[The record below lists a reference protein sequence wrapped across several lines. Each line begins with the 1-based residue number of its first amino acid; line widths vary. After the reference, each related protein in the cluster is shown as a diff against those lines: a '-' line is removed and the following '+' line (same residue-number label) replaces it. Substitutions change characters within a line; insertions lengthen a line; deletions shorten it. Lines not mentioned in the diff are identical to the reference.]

1 MERYKHLW
9 RDIIESI
16 SGTEQ
21 DFSTGRLS
29 RAILLLAIPMVL
41 EMMLESVF
49 AIVDIFF
56 VSGIGSNAVA
66 IVGLTESMM
75 TIIYAISMGL
85 GSGTTAIVSRRI
97 GEKHP
102 KAASIAAVQS
112 ILAGFAVSFLFSIPG
127 LIFAKDL
134 LAMMGASPQAIAE
147 GWKFTA
153 TMMGGNIVIMLLFI
167 INAIFRSSG
176 DAAISMRV
184 LWVANIL
191 NIVLDPILIY
201 GWGPIPAFGVQG
213 AAIATTTGRGIG
225 VLFQLYLLFGKKH
238 RIKLSIHQFVPNFRV
253 MLQLIKLSLGGMAQ
267 NIIAT
272 SSWIGLVRIISS
284 FGSDVVAGYTIAI
297 RILIFTLLPA
307 WGISNAASTLVGQ
320 NLGAGKP
327 ERAER
332 AAWITGV
339 VNMIL
344 LGLTSII
351 ILWNPHFYIGLFI
364 HDPEVINWGADALRI
379 ISYGYVSYALGM
391 VMVQSINGAGDTYV
405 PMFINLICFWMI
417 EVPLAY
423 IMAKLLGFQQEGV
436 YLSIVIAESVM
447 AVLGVI
453 WFRMGRWKLKKV

>member
-1 MERYKHLW
+1 MQRYKHLW

-29 RAILLLAIPMVL
+29 RAILLLSIPMVL
-41 EMMLESVF
+41 EMVLESVF

-56 VSGIGSNAVA
+56 VSGLGSNAVA

-85 GSGTTAIVSRRI
+85 SAGTTAIVSRRI
-97 GEKHP
+97 GEKLP
-102 KAASIAAVQS
+102 RAASIAAVQS
-112 ILAGFAVSFLFSIPG
+112 IMAGFAISLTLAIPG
-127 LIFAKDL
+127 MIYAKDL
-134 LAMMGASPQAIAE
+134 LALMGASPKAIAD

-153 TMMGGNIVIMLLFI
+153 TMMGGNVVIMLLFI
-167 INAIFRSSG
+167 INAVFRSSG

-184 LWVANIL
+184 LWAANLL

-225 VLFQLYLLFGKKH
+225 VLFQLYLLFSQKY
-238 RIKLSIHQFVPNFRV
+238 RIKLSLADFIPYPKV
-253 MLQLIKLSLGGMAQ
+253 MIQLIRLSLGGMAQ

-272 SSWIGLVRIISS
+272 SSWIGLVRIIST

-327 ERAER
+327 ERAAR
-332 AAWITGV
+332 SAWITGL
-339 VNMIL
+339 VNMVL
-344 LGLTSII
+344 LGLV
-351 ILWNPHFYIGLFI
+351 LL
-364 HDPEVINWGADALRI
+364 L
-379 ISYGYVSYALGM
+379 LK
-391 VMVQSINGAGDTYV
+391 
-405 PMFINLICFWMI
+405 LI
-417 EVPLAY
+417 
-423 IMAKLLGFQQEGV
+423 
-436 YLSIVIAESVM
+436 
-447 AVLGVI
+447 
-453 WFRMGRWKLKKV
+453 

>member
-1 MERYKHLW
+1 MQRYKHLW

-29 RAILLLAIPMVL
+29 RAILLLSIPMVL
-41 EMMLESVF
+41 EMVLESVF

-56 VSGIGSNAVA
+56 VSGLGSNAVA

-85 GSGTTAIVSRRI
+85 SAGTTAIVSRRI
-97 GEKHP
+97 GEKLP
-102 KAASIAAVQS
+102 RAASIAAVQS
-112 ILAGFAVSFLFSIPG
+112 IMAGFAISLTLAIPG
-127 LIFAKDL
+127 MIYAKDL
-134 LAMMGASPQAIAE
+134 LALMGASPKAIAD

-153 TMMGGNIVIMLLFI
+153 TMMGGNVVIMLLFI
-167 INAIFRSSG
+167 INAVFRSSG

-184 LWVANIL
+184 LWAANLL

-225 VLFQLYLLFGKKH
+225 VLFQLYLLFSQKY
-238 RIKLSIHQFVPNFRV
+238 RIKLSLADFIPYPKV
-253 MLQLIKLSLGGMAQ
+253 MIQLIRLSLGGMAQ

-272 SSWIGLVRIISS
+272 SSWIGLVRIIST

-327 ERAER
+327 ERAAR
-332 AAWITGV
+332 SAWITGL
-339 VNMIL
+339 VNMVL
-344 LGLTSII
+344 LGLTGFL
-351 ILWNPHFYIGLFI
+351 ILLNPHFYMSLFI
-364 HDPEVINWGADALRI
+364 HDPVVINYGADALRI
-379 ISYGYVSYALGM
+379 ISYGYISYALGM
-391 VMVQSINGAGDTYV
+391 VMVQSINGAGDTYI

-417 EVPLAY
+417 EVPVAYFLA
-423 IMAKLLGFQQEGV
+423 MVLDFKQEGV
-436 YLSIVIAESVM
+436 YYSIVIAESAM
-447 AVLGVI
+447 AILGVL
-453 WFRMGRWKLKKV
+453 WFRSGRWKLKKV

>member
-1 MERYKHLW
+1 MQRYKHLW

-21 DFSTGRLS
+21 DFSSGRLS
-29 RAILLLAIPMVL
+29 RAILLLSIPMVL
-41 EMMLESVF
+41 EMILESIF

-56 VSGIGSNAVA
+56 VSSIGSNAVA
-66 IVGLTESMM
+66 VVGLTESMM

-102 KAASIAAVQS
+102 KAASIAAVQA
-112 ILAGFAVSFLFSIPG
+112 IMAGFGVSILFSIPG
-127 LIFAKDL
+127 FIFAKDL
-134 LAMMGASPQAIAE
+134 LALMGASSQAIEE

-153 TMMGGNIVIMLLFI
+153 TMMGGNLVIVLLFI

-184 LWVANIL
+184 LWIANGI
-191 NIVLDPILIY
+191 NIILDPILIF
-201 GWGPIPAFGVQG
+201 GWGPIPAFGVHG

-225 VLFQLYLLFGKKH
+225 VLVQLYFLFSRKH
-238 RIKLSIHQFVPNFRV
+238 RIKMSIRDFVPYPKV
-253 MLQLIKLSLGGMAQ
+253 MMQLIRLSLGGMAQ

-272 SSWIGLVRIISS
+272 SSWIGMVRIVST
-284 FGSDVVAGYTIAI
+284 FGSNVVAGYTIAI

-307 WGISNAASTLVGQ
+307 WGISNASSTLVGQ

-327 ERAER
+327 ERAAR
-332 AAWITGV
+332 SAWITGF

-344 LGLTSII
+344 LGLIGII
-351 ILWNPHFYIGLFI
+351 VLLNTHFFMGLFI
-364 HDPEVINWGADALRI
+364 HDPVVIGYGALALQI
-379 ISYGYVSYALGM
+379 FSYGYISYALGM

-405 PMFINLICFWMI
+405 PMFINLICFYMI

-423 IMAKLLGFQQEGV
+423 LMSIHMGFGFQGV
-436 YLSIVIAESVM
+436 CYSVVIAETVM
-447 AVLGVI
+447 AILGVT
-453 WFRMGRWKLKKV
+453 WFKLGRWKLKKV

>member
-1 MERYKHLW
+1 MQRYKNLW

-29 RAILLLAIPMVL
+29 RAILLLSIPMVL

-85 GSGTTAIVSRRI
+85 SAGTTAIVSRRI
-97 GEKHP
+97 GEKQPH
-102 KAASIAAVQS
+102 KASIAAVQS
-112 ILAGFAVSFLFSIPG
+112 IMAGFAFSATLAIPG
-127 LIFAKDL
+127 IFFAKDL
-134 LAMMGASPQAIAE
+134 LALMGASPKTIAD

-153 TMMGGNIVIMLLFI
+153 TMMGGNVVIMLLFI
-167 INAIFRSSG
+167 INAVFRSSG

-184 LWVANIL
+184 LWVANLL

-225 VLFQLYLLFGKKH
+225 VLFQLYLLFSRKY
-238 RIKLSIHQFVPNFRV
+238 RIKLSLAEFVPYPKV
-253 MLQLIKLSLGGMAQ
+253 MLQLVRLSLGGMAQ

-272 SSWIGLVRIISS
+272 SSWIGLVRIIST
-284 FGSDVVAGYTIAI
+284 FGSNAVAGYTIAI

-327 ERAER
+327 ERAAR
-332 AAWITGV
+332 SAWITGF
-339 VNMIL
+339 VNMGL
-344 LGLTSII
+344 LGLTGLLMLI
-351 ILWNPHFYIGLFI
+351 NPHFYLSIFI
-364 HDPEVINWGADALRI
+364 HDPVVINYGADALRI

-405 PMFINLICFWMI
+405 PMFINLICFWII
-417 EVPLAY
+417 EVPVAY
-423 IMAKLLGFQQEGV
+423 FLSITLDFKQEGV
-436 YLSIVIAESVM
+436 CYSIVIAETAM
-447 AVLGVI
+447 AILGVI
-453 WFRMGRWKLKKV
+453 WFKSGRWKLKRV

>member
-1 MERYKHLW
+1 MQRYKHLW
-9 RDIIESI
+9 RDIVESI

-21 DFSTGRLS
+21 DFSSGRLS
-29 RAILLLAIPMVL
+29 RAILLLSIPMVL
-41 EMMLESVF
+41 EMILESVF

-66 IVGLTESMM
+66 VVGLTESMM

-85 GSGTTAIVSRRI
+85 GAGTTAIVSRRI

-102 KAASIAAVQS
+102 RAASIAAGQA
-112 ILAGFAVSFLFSIPG
+112 IIAGFAFSFLFSIPG
-127 LIFAKDL
+127 FIFAQDL
-134 LAMMGASPQAIAE
+134 LTLMGASSQVISE

-153 TMMGGNIVIMLLFI
+153 TMMGGNLVIVLLFI

-184 LWVANIL
+184 LWVANLL

-201 GWGPIPAFGVQG
+201 GWGPIPAFGVHG

-225 VLFQLYLLFGKKH
+225 VLFQLYLLFGRKH
-238 RIKLSIHQFVPNFRV
+238 RIKLSLRDFVPYPKV
-253 MLQLIKLSLGGMAQ
+253 MMQLIRLSLGGMAQ

-272 SSWIGLVRIISS
+272 SSWIGMVRIVST
-284 FGSDVVAGYTIAI
+284 FGSSVVAGYTIAI

-307 WGISNAASTLVGQ
+307 WGISNASSTLVGQ

-332 AAWITGV
+332 CAWITGL

-344 LGLTSII
+344 LGLTEVVV
-351 ILWNPHFYIGLFI
+351 LLNTHFLLSLFI
-364 HDPEVINWGADALRI
+364 HDPIVINYGANALRI
-379 ISYGYVSYALGM
+379 MSYGYVSYALGM

-423 IMAKLLGFQQEGV
+423 LLAVSLNIGLPGV
-436 YLSIVIAESVM
+436 CYSIVIAETVM
-447 AVLGVI
+447 AVLGVS
-453 WFRMGRWKLKKV
+453 WFKWGKWKLKKV